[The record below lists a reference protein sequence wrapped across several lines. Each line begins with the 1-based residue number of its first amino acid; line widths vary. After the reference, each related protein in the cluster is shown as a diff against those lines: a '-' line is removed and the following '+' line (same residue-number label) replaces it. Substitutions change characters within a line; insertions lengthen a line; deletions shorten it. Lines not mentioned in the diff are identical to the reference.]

1 MMSLGTRPDVP
12 HSLQVFCSC
21 PWQLLIPV
29 SPSPTSLQE
38 PVKWS
43 ATCQQTEPEKLGVD
57 LDPHECRL
65 LAEMKF
71 CTLCFGLD
79 RGPLVHA
86 HLPREE
92 ENYLPWTETISGSAR
107 APCLYPSWHNALFI
121 WKHFARWQLGSWTWK
136 FLILHHHASCKETCG
151 GICLLILVKR
161 HLPRWFIPG
170 NIRTHQSSSN
180 QLVFF
185 PLGNTPICRAD
196 QKLSHLGHAIDGK
209 ETHAWSRAIGA
220 LVSC

>member
-1 MMSLGTRPDVP
+1 MMWHTTWRATQPSSFLQLSLAVADPSK
-12 HSLQVFCSC
+12 SLTHQ
-21 PWQLLIPV
+21 
-29 SPSPTSLQE
+29 SPGACKMVCYLPADRTWEAGCWLGST
-38 PVKWS
+38 WM
-43 ATCQQTEPEKLGVD
+43 QT
-57 LDPHECRL
+57 
-65 LAEMKF
+65 
-71 CTLCFGLD
+71 FGWDEILHLVLWP
-79 RGPLVHA
+79 GQGALVHA
-86 HLPREE
+86 PLPREE

-151 GICLLILVKR
+151 DICLLILVKR

>member
-43 ATCQQTEPEKLGVD
+43 ATCQQTEPEKLGVN
-57 LDPHECRL
+57 LDPHACRL

-79 RGPLVHA
+79 RGLWSMP
-86 HLPREE
+86 PFPERRRTI
-92 ENYLPWTETISGSAR
+92 YLGQKLFQVQQGHPVSIQAGTMLCLSG
-107 APCLYPSWHNALFI
+107 N
-121 WKHFARWQLGSWTWK
+121 
-136 FLILHHHASCKETCG
+136 ILHG
-151 GICLLILVKR
+151 GSLAVGLEN
-161 HLPRWFIPG
+161 F
-170 NIRTHQSSSN
+170 
-180 QLVFF
+180 
-185 PLGNTPICRAD
+185 
-196 QKLSHLGHAIDGK
+196 
-209 ETHAWSRAIGA
+209 
-220 LVSC
+220 